1 MRLLCYIM
9 LFCCACSSPRPTRE
23 IFAALETQNAQQQSK
38 LPNENTC
45 NKIESLLD
53 ELLQHTQ
60 LQCTQEEKQIFTSA
74 LHTYQF
80 YSFLHPKQEK
90 YKKLYSY
97 YDYAQKTDIELPSG
111 LLTETLKMVRIK
123 SEQAAEKFHQLQKFW
138 QNHPEEHEQF
148 IQKLQVAWEVGGII
162 RESELNHFEAIFIE
176 DTMRD
181 QYAQYIQEFEK
192 NDFRNIAILEKK
204 FLERLS
210 LHKLE
215 DEKAKKH
222 FDVVIKSAKRH
233 FALLQ
238 YFQTKQNWTEA
249 EKEQI
254 IQSKNKLY
262 YYGLKRKLTKQTYQG
277 NTASYIQK
285 QDTVFFFHTHP
296 HHPDLIYNKRPS
308 AQDKLLTFRMG
319 PSIVFDIHDNR
330 INMYLTSLGKEFP
343 KVQWVLT
350 KK

>member
-1 MRLLCYIM
+1 MFL
-9 LFCCACSSPRPTRE
+9 LFCFVLLACSSPRSTME
-23 IFAALETQNAQQQSK
+23 IFSALEMQNAQQTEK
-38 LPNENTC
+38 LPNQSVCKN
-45 NKIESLLD
+45 IESLLD

-60 LQCTQEEKQIFTSA
+60 LQCTQEQKQIFTSA
-74 LHTYQF
+74 LNTYQF
-80 YSFLHPKQEK
+80 YCFLHPKQEK
-90 YKKLYSY
+90 YKKLRCY
-97 YDYAQKTDIELPSG
+97 YDYATKTAIELPKG
-111 LLTETLKMVRIK
+111 LLTETLKMVWIK
-123 SEQAAEKFHQLQKFW
+123 SDQAIQKFKQLQEFW
-138 QNHPEEHEQF
+138 KNHPEEQQQF

-162 RESELNHFEAIFIE
+162 RETELNHFEAIFIE
-176 DTMRD
+176 DTVRD

-222 FDVVIKSAKRH
+222 YDVVIKSAKKH

-238 YFQTKQNWTEA
+238 YFQTKPNWTKE

-262 YYGLKRKLTKQTYQG
+262 YYGLKRKLTKQAYQG
-277 NTASYIQK
+277 NTASFIQK

-308 AQDKLLTFRMG
+308 AQDKILTFRMG

-343 KVQWVLT
+343 KVQWVST